1 MSHNRP
7 MSPLGATLFNLLGES
22 LAPVPVSP
30 IRPNETA
37 LGYARRVADTEL
49 DALDSLARVDAALH
63 GVVTGK
69 SSLVRHPLRTMSR
82 DAIASLIRSFR
93 AKGHTVKAVGQY
105 PRPGYRYLCSGF
117 EYR

>member
-1 MSHNRP
+1 

-69 SSLVRHPLRTMSR
+69 SSLVRRPALTELQQQVAESERFLRFNPEGR
-82 DAIASLIRSFR
+82 DKS
-93 AKGHTVKAVGQY
+93 
-105 PRPGYRYLCSGF
+105 
-117 EYR
+117 